1 MSDLSGLSIPGL
13 GEMSAVGLAVIV
25 ILLILSVWSLGV
37 SIERLI
43 TFARARRQS
52 LAFARTLANQRRPD
66 WVDEA
71 MQAAGKYPHSH
82 LARVVSAGLLTFQ
95 KKRAKAALSN
105 AEVLHAVERSLERST
120 VRTSADLRRGV
131 GGLATIA
138 TTAPFIGLFGTV
150 IGIMHAF
157 EDIAG
162 ASGAGGF
169 ATVSQGIAEALAA
182 TALGLVVAI
191 PAAWMY
197 NYLSGRI
204 DRLNAEMET
213 SSSELMDFF
222 LDWREPEVSAEG

>member
-1 MSDLSGLSIPGL
+1 MPDLSGLSIPGL
-13 GEMSAVGLAVIV
+13 GEMSAVGMAVVV
-25 ILLILSVWSLGV
+25 ILLFLSVWSLGV
-37 SIERLI
+37 SLERLI
-43 TFARARRQS
+43 AFARARRQS
-52 LAFARTLANQRRPD
+52 LAFARVLAGQHRPD

-71 MQAAGKYPHSH
+71 MQAAGKFPHSH

-95 KKRAKAALSN
+95 KKRAKPTLSN

-182 TALGLVVAI
+182 TALGLLVAI

-222 LDWREPEVSAEG
+222 LDMGTEDAAA

>member
-1 MSDLSGLSIPGL
+1 MPDLSGLSIPGL
-13 GEMSAVGLAVIV
+13 TDMSAVGLAVVV

-37 SIERLI
+37 SLERLI

-52 LAFARTLANQRRPD
+52 LAFARVLAGQRRAD

-71 MQAAGKYPHSH
+71 VQTAGRFPHSH
-82 LARVVSAGLLTFQ
+82 LARVVSAGLTTFQ
-95 KKRAKAALSN
+95 QKRAKRSLSN
-105 AEVLHAVERSLERST
+105 AEVLQAVERSLERST
-120 VRTSADLRRGV
+120 VRTSADLRRGI

-157 EDIAG
+157 EDISVSG
-162 ASGAGGF
+162 AAGGF
-169 ATVSQGIAEALAA
+169 ATVSQGISEALAA

-222 LDWREPEVSAEG
+222 LDLGTEDAAA